1 MEEGVESRQV
11 ISWNSTSRLFSQ
23 NQERMSSFPLGQN
36 NIAVADPGLQI
47 RGEGEGEGGSLKE
60 ILSALRASIWSKT
73 SPSPGS
79 ASAECLPSRGLPR
92 VSQKFSFVN
101 VNTVYKRKRII

>member
-23 NQERMSSFPLGQN
+23 NQERMSSFSLGQN

-47 RGEGEGEGGSLKE
+47 RGEGEGGSLKE

-79 ASAECLPSRGLPR
+79 ASA
-92 VSQKFSFVN
+92 
-101 VNTVYKRKRII
+101 